1 MKILEH
7 SESHIVKLYD
17 GSSWQIFPGDIDQ
30 TLTWL
35 PTSELRLFEINDEIA
50 SHALV
55 NADDGTRVRI
65 RPLGEAW
72 PEAKAKRILKDER
85 PLWRKPA

>member
-7 SESHIVKLYD
+7 SESHIVKLFD

-72 PEAKAKRILKDER
+72 PEAEAKKILKDER
-85 PLWRKPA
+85 PRWRKSS

>member
-7 SESHIVKLYD
+7 RESHIVKLDD
-17 GSSWQIFPGDIDQ
+17 GSIWQIFLGDIDR

-35 PTSELRLFEINDEIA
+35 PTTELRLFEINDEIA

-55 NADDGTRVRI
+55 SVDDGTRVRV
-65 RPLGEAW
+65 RPLGEHW
-72 PEAKAKRILKDER
+72 PEAKLKNFLKQGR
-85 PLWRKPA
+85 LPH

>member
-7 SESHIVKLYD
+7 RESHIVKLYD

-35 PTSELRLFEINDEIA
+35 PTTELHLFEINDDIA
-50 SHALV
+50 SQALI
-55 NADDGTRVRI
+55 NTDDGTRVRVC
-65 RPLGEAW
+65 PLGERW
-72 PEAKAKRILKDER
+72 PEAKAKQILKQG
-85 PLWRKPA
+85 